1 LGDEYMQTLKYTEK
15 VQHHP
20 LAYMKQCHF
29 TINHIFATAKKNQI
43 RDDVNLK
50 KKNNISKEG

>member
-1 LGDEYMQTLKYTEK
+1 MQTLKYTEK